1 MASIFL
7 ALLSSTWKANWGIWA
22 PILTYNVDLRCR
34 INCESD
40 PRSGT
45 IELDGSFL
53 ETLTFEG
60 REFQKHAVENEIYY
74 GPIDDEEID
83 RLDLQHR
90 VLSGV
95 FDHRLIFPPVESL
108 DKVLDCGYGSGAWA
122 VEVAEQYETCDV
134 IGVDVSPHMR
144 PDDTPDNLWLQVD
157 DLNRHFTFGYNQFD
171 LVHSRLVASGINQD
185 RWPRYLRDIVRSLK
199 RGGWAQMVEIYF
211 NIQSDNGAL
220 TENHALRKWSS
231 SYIKALEGVKD
242 VRAGMKLTSLMTSA
256 GLVDIESKMIPL
268 PLSGWSNDPRMRVIG
283 AMNRDNTQQ
292 WLSSL
297 ALYPFMQKLHMSRDE
312 LNNIIT
318 HAREEADDPS
328 LRAYVPLYVCI
339 GRKP

>member
-1 MASIFL
+1 M
-7 ALLSSTWKANWGIWA
+7 
-22 PILTYNVDLRCR
+22 
-34 INCESD
+34 
-40 PRSGT
+40 
-45 IELDGSFL
+45 
-53 ETLTFEG
+53 
-60 REFQKHAVENEIYY
+60 
-74 GPIDDEEID
+74 
-83 RLDLQHR
+83 
-90 VLSGV
+90 
-95 FDHRLIFPPVESL
+95 ESL

-122 VEVAEQYETCDV
+122 VEVAEQYETCDVSKFPTSSGIPAINLENLKV

-256 GLVDIESKMIPL
+256 GPKNESH
-268 PLSGWSNDPRMRVIG
+268 WS
-283 AMNRDNTQQ
+283 
-292 WLSSL
+292 
-297 ALYPFMQKLHMSRDE
+297 DE
-312 LNNIIT
+312 
-318 HAREEADDPS
+318 
-328 LRAYVPLYVCI
+328 
-339 GRKP
+339 

>member
-1 MASIFL
+1 M
-7 ALLSSTWKANWGIWA
+7 
-22 PILTYNVDLRCR
+22 TYSVL
-34 INCESD
+34 D

-95 FDHRLIFPPVESL
+95 FDHRLIFPPLESL

-144 PDDTPDNLWLQVD
+144 PDDIPDNLWLQVD

-242 VRAGMKLTSLMTSA
+242 VRVGMKLTSLMTSA

-318 HAREEADDPS
+318 RAREEADDPS
-328 LRAYVPLYVCI
+328 LRPYVPL
-339 GRKP
+339 

>member
-1 MASIFL
+1 M
-7 ALLSSTWKANWGIWA
+7 T
-22 PILTYNVDLRCR
+22 
-34 INCESD
+34 D

-95 FDHRLIFPPVESL
+95 FDHRLIFPPLESL

-242 VRAGMKLTSLMTSA
+242 VRVGMKLTSLMTSA

-318 HAREEADDPS
+318 RAREEADDPS
-328 LRAYVPLYVCI
+328 LRPYVPLYVCI

>member
-1 MASIFL
+1 M
-7 ALLSSTWKANWGIWA
+7 T
-22 PILTYNVDLRCR
+22 
-34 INCESD
+34 D

-95 FDHRLIFPPVESL
+95 FDHRLIFPPLESL

-242 VRAGMKLTSLMTSA
+242 VRVGMKLTSLMTSA

-268 PLSGWSNDPRMRVIG
+268 PLSGWSNGEYYPLLGAGHRSRSLDPRMRVIG

-318 HAREEADDPS
+318 RAREEADDPS
-328 LRAYVPLYVCI
+328 LRPYVPL
-339 GRKP
+339 

>member
-1 MASIFL
+1 M
-7 ALLSSTWKANWGIWA
+7 T
-22 PILTYNVDLRCR
+22 
-34 INCESD
+34 D

-268 PLSGWSNDPRMRVIG
+268 PLSGWSNGEYYHLLGAGHRSRSLDPRMRVIG

-328 LRAYVPLYVCI
+328 LRAYVPL
-339 GRKP
+339 